1 MMKKLFAWLF
11 AKPKKIERFEE
22 VVPRPTWEENA
33 RRYDA
38 FHAGMRFRLDGKY
51 GDD

>member
-1 MMKKLFAWLF
+1 MKKVFGWLF
-11 AKPKKIERFEE
+11 AKPKKEVFEV

-38 FHAGMRFRLDGKY
+38 FHASMKAQARKKVW
-51 GDD
+51 